1 MLESHYEKHGKEMGF
16 VSSEEYEMAASDAV
30 NNPESLH
37 KTEKEDG
44 MMCTIKRIPTN
55 LWLYPRIGIFETI
68 LIQIL
73 VRNILI
79 DNKKGPNIRSIIWKF
94 GPFIWFYAGILL
106 FKIRTKTGMTISWMT
121 IPGRQ
126 VIKLALINTDNV

>member
-1 MLESHYEKHGKEMGF
+1 MGF

-55 LWLYPRIGIFETI
+55 L
-68 LIQIL
+68 
-73 VRNILI
+73 
-79 DNKKGPNIRSIIWKF
+79 
-94 GPFIWFYAGILL
+94 
-106 FKIRTKTGMTISWMT
+106 
-121 IPGRQ
+121 
-126 VIKLALINTDNV
+126 